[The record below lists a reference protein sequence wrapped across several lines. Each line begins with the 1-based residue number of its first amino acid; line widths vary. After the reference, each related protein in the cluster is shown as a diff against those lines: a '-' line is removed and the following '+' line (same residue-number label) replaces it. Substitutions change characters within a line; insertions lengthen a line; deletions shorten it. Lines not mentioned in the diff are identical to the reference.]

1 VEGARLATVD
11 DIADIVAVAASHR
24 GSMLDQRG
32 ADLFLQREA
41 GPVDV
46 GDRVRQAL
54 ASDDNA
60 VVVGTYDDIVFGY
73 GLIGYE
79 ALLDG
84 SRLARLH
91 HFLVD
96 AEIRKS
102 GIGEAMMNLV
112 VDLATEQ
119 GCIGVDSVAL
129 PGDRDTKNFF
139 ESFGLKARLLTVHRS
154 LSDATEDESA

>member
-1 VEGARLATVD
+1 
-11 DIADIVAVAASHR
+11 
-24 GSMLDQRG
+24 
-32 ADLFLQREA
+32 
-41 GPVDV
+41 
-46 GDRVRQAL
+46 
-54 ASDDNA
+54 
-60 VVVGTYDDIVFGY
+60 VFGY

-79 ALLDG
+79 TLLDG